1 MGLDYAIS
9 KREDFAPWLQSE
21 YPELSIETGQDWFAY
36 SSKPGMIGGSTWTFL
51 NSTWDMTVRWIVVP
65 STPFWL
71 LLRKRGEAEP
81 AFAAKMDPDGKTHRI
96 SVSDF

>member
-9 KREDFAPWLQSE
+9 KRDEFVTWLQAK
-21 YPELSIETGQDWFAY
+21 YPELSIEIGQDWFAY

-51 NSTWDMTVRWIVVP
+51 NSTWDMTVRWPVIP
-65 STPFWL
+65 SPPFEL

-81 AFAAKMDPDGKTHRI
+81 AFAAKIDPVGTIHRI
-96 SVSDF
+96 PVSDF